1 MQTTVILLALGT
13 LITIGYGDVRTR
25 RIPNV
30 LVGAIVAL
38 GLARITSAGDMT
50 AASNT
55 LIATAVVFAIGLL
68 LFWGDVLGGGD
79 AKLLAAMALLVG
91 SQDLFCFLFF
101 MSMCGGILALAILIR
116 DKLRTGHWQLL
127 RYSRTPP
134 ATCNSEDFTEPIRST
149 VPYGVAITAAGVFV
163 LILHPYF

>member
-13 LITIGYGDVRTR
+13 LITIAYMDVRTR

-30 LVGAIVAL
+30 FVGAIAAL
-38 GLARITSAGDMT
+38 GLVRITFAGDMT

-68 LFWGDVLGGGD
+68 LFWGDVFGGGD
-79 AKLLAAMALLVG
+79 AKLLAAMVLLVG

-116 DKLRTGHWQLL
+116 DKLRTEHWGLR
-127 RYSRTPP
+127 RYSRSPS
-134 ATCNSEDFTEPIRST
+134 ATCGSEDFTEPIRST
-149 VPYGVAITAAGVFV
+149 VPYGVAITAAGLFA
-163 LILHPYF
+163 LILHPYL

>member
-1 MQTTVILLALGT
+1 MQTMVIFLALGT
-13 LITIGYGDVRTR
+13 LITIACSDVRTR

-30 LVGAIVAL
+30 FVGAIAAL
-38 GLARITSAGDMT
+38 GLVRITLAGDMT

-79 AKLLAAMALLVG
+79 AKLLAAMVLLVG
-91 SQDLFCFLFF
+91 SQDLFCFLFL

-116 DKLRTGHWQLL
+116 DKLRSGHWRLL
-127 RYSRTPP
+127 RYSRTSS
-134 ATCNSEDFTEPIRST
+134 AMCNSEDFTEPIRST
-149 VPYGVAITAAGVFV
+149 VPYGVAITAAGVFA
-163 LILHPYF
+163 LILHPYL

>member
-1 MQTTVILLALGT
+1 MQTTVILLALVT
-13 LITIGYGDVRTR
+13 LITIGYSDVRTR

-30 LVGAIVAL
+30 LVGTIAAL
-38 GLARITSAGDMT
+38 GLVRITSAGDMT

-68 LFWGDVLGGGD
+68 LFWGDVFGGGD
-79 AKLLAAMALLVG
+79 AKLLAAMVLLVG

-116 DKLRTGHWQLL
+116 DKLRPGHWRLP
-127 RYSRTPP
+127 RYSRTSS
-134 ATCNSEDFTEPIRST
+134 ATCNSKDFTEPIRST
-149 VPYGVAITAAGVFV
+149 VPYGVAITAAGVFA
-163 LILHPYF
+163 LILHPYL

>member
-1 MQTTVILLALGT
+1 MQTTVIFLALGT
-13 LITIGYGDVRTR
+13 LVTIAYSDVHTR

-30 LVGAIVAL
+30 LVGAIAAL
-38 GLARITSAGDMT
+38 GLVRITFAGDMT

-55 LIATAVVFAIGLL
+55 FIAAAVVFAIGLL
-68 LFWGDVLGGGD
+68 LFWSDVLGGGD

-116 DKLRTGHWQLL
+116 DKLRTEHWGLL
-127 RYSRTPP
+127 RYSKTPS
-134 ATCNSEDFTEPIRST
+134 ATCSAANFTEPIRST
-149 VPYGVAITAAGVFV
+149 VPYGVAITVAGGFV
-163 LILHPYF
+163 LILHPYL

>member
-1 MQTTVILLALGT
+1 MQTTVVLLALGT
-13 LITIGYGDVRTR
+13 LITIAYSDVRTR

-30 LVGAIVAL
+30 LVGVIAAL
-38 GLARITSAGDMT
+38 GLVRITFIGDVT

-55 LIATAVVFAIGLL
+55 FIATAVVFTIGFL
-68 LFWGDVLGGGD
+68 LFWSDVLGGGD

-116 DKLRTGHWQLL
+116 DKLRPGHWRLL
-127 RYSRTPP
+127 RYSRTSS

-149 VPYGVAITAAGVFV
+149 VPYGVAITAAGVFA
-163 LILHPYF
+163 LILHPYL